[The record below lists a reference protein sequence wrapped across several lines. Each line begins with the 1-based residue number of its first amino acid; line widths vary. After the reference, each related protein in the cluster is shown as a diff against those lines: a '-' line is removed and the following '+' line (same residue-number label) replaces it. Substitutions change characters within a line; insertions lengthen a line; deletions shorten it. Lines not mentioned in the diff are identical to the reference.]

1 MIPKEEIRRIA
12 EDALENRADIGERVL
27 LDVWLEED
35 KALGKWFENEIEHT
49 PASLSADVSER
60 LHAGI
65 FGKLKLQEVAYD
77 SPNNIYMW
85 KISTIVA
92 VLALLTITGIHFI
105 IPGKPLH
112 TLPLS
117 VSTGV
122 GERSV
127 VNLPDSSEINLNHLS
142 RLDYVYDESKK
153 ERQLSLNG
161 EATFDIATDAAHPF
175 VVNCN
180 GLRIEC
186 RGTSFNVN
194 GYPDEKT
201 VTVVLQE
208 GAITAASSRQQIE
221 MKPGTKVTFNTHSHS
236 MTTSAVD
243 AREYSEWVYGYE
255 RFSDEPLD
263 VIARRLTRNY
273 GTKIH
278 LASPDISDI
287 QLSGTLHANSIDEAL
302 SFISTA
308 TGLHYRKEKG
318 GITIY

>member
-12 EDALENRADIGERVL
+12 EDSLENRADIGERVL

-35 KALGKWFENEIEHT
+35 EALGKWFENEIEHT
-49 PASLSADVSER
+49 PASVSADVSER
-60 LHAGI
+60 LRAGI
-65 FGKLKLQEVAYD
+65 FGKLKLQEETPA
-77 SPNNIYMW
+77 SGNLYMW
-85 KISTIVA
+85 KVTTIVA
-92 VLALLTITGIHFI
+92 VVALLAMTGIHFL
-105 IPGKPLH
+105 IPARPLH

-117 VSTGV
+117 VSTGI

-142 RLDYVYDESKK
+142 RFDYVYDDSKK

-161 EATFDIATDAAHPF
+161 EATFDVATDPKHPF

-186 RGTSFNVN
+186 RGTTFNVN
-194 GYPDEKT
+194 GYPDDET
-201 VTVVLQE
+201 VTVVLQQ
-208 GAITAASSRQQIE
+208 GAIKASSSRQQID
-221 MKPGTKVTFNTHSHS
+221 MRPGTKVTFNTHTHT
-236 MTTSAVD
+236 MTTSDVD
-243 AREYSEWVYGYE
+243 AKEYSEWVKGYE
-255 RFSDEPLD
+255 RFSEEPLD
-263 VIARRLTRNY
+263 VIARRLTRTY
-273 GTKIH
+273 GTKI
-278 LASPDISDI
+278 LFASPEISDI
-287 QLSGTLHANSIDEAL
+287 QLSGTLQANSLDEAL

>member
-12 EDALENRADIGERVL
+12 EDSLENRADIGERVL

-35 KALGKWFENEIEHT
+35 EELGKWFENEIEHT
-49 PASLSADVSER
+49 PASVSADVSER
-60 LHAGI
+60 LRAGI
-65 FGKLKLQEVAYD
+65 FGKLQMQGDETQ
-77 SPNNIYMW
+77 PNFNMW
-85 KISTIVA
+85 RITTIVA
-92 VLALLTITGIHFI
+92 VVALLAMTGIHFL
-105 IPGKPLH
+105 IPARPLH

-117 VSTGV
+117 VSTGI

-127 VNLPDSSEINLNHLS
+127 INLPDSSEINLNHLS
-142 RLDYVYDESKK
+142 RLDYKYDDSRK

-161 EATFDIATDAAHPF
+161 EATFDISTDPAHPF

-186 RGTSFNVN
+186 RGTTFNVN
-194 GYPDEKT
+194 GYPDDET

-221 MKPGTKVTFNTHSHS
+221 VRPGTKVTFNTHTHS
-236 MTTSAVD
+236 MTTSDVD
-243 AREYSEWVYGYE
+243 AKEYSEWVKGYE
-255 RFSDEPLD
+255 RFSEEPLD
-263 VIARRLTRNY
+263 VIARRLTRTY
-273 GTKIH
+273 GTKI
-278 LASPDISDI
+278 LFASPEISDI
-287 QLSGTLHANSIDEAL
+287 HLTGTLKANSLDEAL
-302 SFISTA
+302 SFIATA

>member
-12 EDALENRADIGERVL
+12 EDSLENRADIGERVL

-35 KALGKWFENEIEHT
+35 EALGKWFENEIEHT
-49 PASLSADVSER
+49 PASVSADVSER
-60 LHAGI
+60 LRAGI
-65 FGKLKLQEVAYD
+65 FGKLKIQEPMLH
-77 SPNNIYMW
+77 SNMHIW
-85 KISTIVA
+85 KVTTIVA
-92 VLALLTITGIHFI
+92 VLALVAMTGVHFL

-117 VSTGV
+117 VSTGI

-127 VNLPDSSEINLNHLS
+127 INLPDSSEINLNHLS
-142 RLDYVYDESKK
+142 RFDYIYDDNKK

-161 EATFDIATDAAHPF
+161 EASFDIATDPAHPF

-186 RGTSFNVN
+186 RGTTFNVN
-194 GYPDEKT
+194 GYPDDET

-208 GAITAASSRQQIE
+208 GIITAASSRQQIE
-221 MKPGTKVTFNTHSHS
+221 MRPGTKVTFNTHTHS
-236 MTTSAVD
+236 MTTSNVD
-243 AREYSEWVYGYE
+243 AKEYTEWKNGYE
-255 RFSDEPLD
+255 RFNEEPLD
-263 VIARRLTRNY
+263 VIARRLTRTY
-273 GTKIH
+273 GTKIY
-278 LASPDISDI
+278 LSSPKISDI
-287 QLSGTLHANSIDEAL
+287 QLTGTLKATSLDEAL
-302 SFISTA
+302 GFIATA